1 MTLSD
6 TDILQWPLPAGEH
19 GTPPPLYATLR
30 RERPVCPLRMPSG
43 QTTWLLTRH
52 DDITGVLT
60 DPRFSRDLVY
70 PGAPRLIGEDFNSVP
85 GGIFNL
91 DPPRHTRVRQ
101 ILNPLFNRRAAE
113 RYSTA
118 IAAHAEDLLTAMA
131 GGSNPADLVSAY
143 TAPLALRVSCGL
155 LRIPA
160 DRRQALHGCF
170 REQTSQNADRTDV
183 SAATEQIGALAA
195 EIVADKWS
203 APDPTEP
210 IGALIAARQAEEI
223 TSDELHGTVSY
234 LLVTGIEPLV
244 SSASTGI
251 VTLLR
256 HPEELQSVLE
266 DPRLWPAVV
275 EEVLRFHHNGYLS
288 NPRVALEDT
297 EIRGVPIRAGE
308 SVVTPMIAATWDPDH
323 YKHPHRFNIHRRTDG
338 SRTFG
343 AGPHFCL
350 GASLARA
357 HLRIAFEA
365 LFTRFPRLI
374 LAIDADELPWD
385 EDNLFT
391 RPLVLPVAW

>member
-131 GGSNPADLVSAY
+131 AGSNPADLVSAY

-256 HPEELQSVLE
+256 HPEELQCVLE

-357 HLRIAFEA
+357 YLRIAFEA